1 MKEDKKSIKIIAEVL
16 AFISILIILVLILKK
31 QSGIYVWR
39 YYSIFRGLFSI
50 WESIYVFYIVDII
63 NLLFLIGVFIT
74 LLTKKYIIVAR
85 ILSAKYLMLGIL
97 DILEL
102 FVFDESPF
110 FPPIF
115 NIVKAF
121 ISIAIGI
128 LLLVVSLR
136 KKSADFIVIICSVI
150 YGIWLV
156 YNLWISNFSILSL
169 IQYLIPAALVISV
182 ICLFTTSDFE
192 EKKSVEFG
200 NTLFSFYKE
209 NIALSVILSII
220 TCGIYGIVW
229 LVKIVENVHKLHGN
243 ENESVVSEVLLIL
256 FIPFYI
262 SYWMYKNGIQMYEDS
277 LKCGGNIR
285 NNSVIYTILALFGL
299 GIIDYALIQKD
310 FNEFEVGKNTFDY
323 NTDRYVQQNSSESV
337 TNALTELQ
345 KLKETGLITESEF
358 IEKRKEI
365 LDRL

>member
-1 MKEDKKSIKIIAEVL
+1 MKEDKKSIRIIAAVL
-16 AFISILIILVLILKK
+16 AFISILIILILILKK

-39 YYSIFRGLFSI
+39 YYPIFRRLFNI

-63 NLLFLIGVFIT
+63 NMLFLIGVFVT
-74 LLTKKYIIVAR
+74 LLMKKYTIVAR
-85 ILSAKYLMLGIL
+85 ILSVKYLMTGIL
-97 DILEL
+97 DILQ
-102 FVFDESPF
+102 VF
-110 FPPIF
+110 IF
-115 NIVKAF
+115 DGSSVFSSIPYIVRTL
-121 ISIAIGI
+121 ISIIIGI

-136 KKSADFIVIICSVI
+136 KKSADFIVIICLVI

-156 YNLWISNFSILSL
+156 YDFWLGDFYIYF
-169 IQYLIPAALVISV
+169 IQYLVSATLVISV
-182 ICLFTTSDFE
+182 ICLFITSDFE
-192 EKKSVEFG
+192 EKKAVEFG
-200 NTLFSFYKE
+200 NTLFSFQKE
-209 NIALSVILSII
+209 NVELSIILSII

-229 LVKIVENVHKLHGN
+229 LVKIVKNVHKLHGN

-285 NNSVIYTILALFGL
+285 NNSVMYTILALFGL

-323 NTDRYVQQNSSESV
+323 NSNRYVQQNTSESV
-337 TNALTELQ
+337 TNTLTELQ
-345 KLKETGLITESEF
+345 KLKEAGLITENEF